1 MFSLGYN
8 IWEAFND
15 LKVEV
20 AATLAS
26 LTHFKIYLLS

>member
-1 MFSLGYN
+1 MFSLNYN

-20 AATLAS
+20 AATPVS
-26 LTHFKIYLLS
+26 LTHFKIYVLS